1 MNASHSSA
9 SLYRPFFTP
18 AECARLDATPR
29 NDVSSEINLLRILLL
44 RLLAAVH
51 KARSL
56 ELATQARVL
65 AAFSH
70 AGIVLARLVRLQ
82 FRLHDPGDEIQKEIE
97 RGKEIARRRM
107 GVHDYFKS
115 PVPEPSS

>member
-1 MNASHSSA
+1 MPPTPSA

-29 NDVSSEINLLRILLL
+29 NDVLSEINLLRILLL
-44 RLLAAVH
+44 RLLAAAH
-51 KARSL
+51 KARAL
-56 ELATQARVL
+56 ELAAHARLL

-82 FRLHDPGDEIQKEIE
+82 LRLHDPVDEIQQEIE

-107 GVHDYFKS
+107 GVHDYFKP
-115 PVPEPSS
+115 PVPEPSA

>member
-1 MNASHSSA
+1 MGSKTAPA
-9 SLYRPFFTP
+9 SLYRQFFTP

-29 NDVSSEINLLRILLL
+29 NDLESEINLLRILLL

-70 AGIVLARLVRLQ
+70 GGIQLARMVRLQ
-82 FRLHDPGDEIQKEIE
+82 LRLHDPADEIQQEIE

-107 GVHDYFKS
+107 GVHDYFK
-115 PVPEPSS
+115 PPLPGPSA